1 MYKFF
6 TKLLVALFRLLS
18 LIRCLRLILI
28 QYVAFRPPEVG
39 YLIRN
44 RNEVIRTNNLTLSLE
59 ERAKTFDEVSSP
71 LSPLI

>member
-28 QYVAFRPPEVG
+28 QYLAFRPPEVG

-44 RNEVIRTNNLTLSLE
+44 RNEVIRTHNTLSLE

-71 LSPLI
+71 LL